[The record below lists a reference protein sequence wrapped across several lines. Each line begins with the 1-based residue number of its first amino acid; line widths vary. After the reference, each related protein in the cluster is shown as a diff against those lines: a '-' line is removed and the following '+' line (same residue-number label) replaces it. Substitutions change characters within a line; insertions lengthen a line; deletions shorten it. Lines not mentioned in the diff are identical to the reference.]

1 MRLFCRSSNGRGEA
15 ALFLLL
21 AMLLFIGS
29 ILLVLTRRVQVKQ
42 LPYDN
47 KDEMLL
53 VLDMPAGTTLERTD
67 AAARDF
73 EHYLAS
79 VPGDHGFRG
88 LRGDRVARRFQWHD
102 APILPAPGAQP
113 RGHPDQPYS
122 QDGARLPQPLSGA
135 CGCAPTLRPSRNAT
149 E

>member
-1 MRLFCRSSNGRGEA
+1 MDEAEARGSAESAFPVPGVSSIATLLPLIKRPRRGR
-15 ALFLLL
+15 LFLLL
-21 AMLLFIGS
+21 VMLLFIGS
-29 ILLVLTRRVQVKQ
+29 VLLVLTRRVQVKQ

-79 VPGDHGFRG
+79 VPEITDS
-88 LRGDRVARRFQWHD
+88 RRTWGPHRRSIST
-102 APILPAPGAQP
+102 A
-113 RGHPDQPYS
+113 
-122 QDGARLPQPLSGA
+122 
-135 CGCAPTLRPSRNAT
+135 
-149 E
+149 

>member
-1 MRLFCRSSNGRGEA
+1 
-15 ALFLLL
+15 
-21 AMLLFIGS
+21 MLLFIGS
-29 ILLVLTRRVQVKQ
+29 VLLVLTRRVQVKQ

-53 VLDMPAGTTLERTD
+53 VLDMPVGTTLERTD

-79 VPGDHGFRG
+79 VPEITDLRG
-88 LRGDRVARRFQWHD
+88 VRGDRIAGRFQRPD
-102 APILPAPGAQP
+102 APVLPAPGAQP
-113 RGHPDQPYS
+113 RGHPDQPDS
-122 QDGARLPQPLSGA
+122 QDGARLSEPLPGIAA
-135 CGCAPTLRPSRNAT
+135 CAATLRPSRNAT